1 MKIFQHTKL
10 LALLLLLGGMFLA
23 PACSDVKVDV
33 VSPFADAH
41 KFDNKVFLEWNTTF
55 MEIERYAPGY
65 VAVFERS
72 VQSAKLHEMALKMK
86 CSINENSS
94 GIFVRTLRFEDILE
108 YQKLVG
114 ITALQIRPSN
124 LEDVF
129 LMLTGSELNI
139 ND

>member
-1 MKIFQHTKL
+1 
-10 LALLLLLGGMFLA
+10 
-23 PACSDVKVDV
+23 
-33 VSPFADAH
+33 
-41 KFDNKVFLEWNTTF
+41 
-55 MEIERYAPGY
+55 
-65 VAVFERS
+65 
-72 VQSAKLHEMALKMK
+72 MK